1 MRVRG
6 GIVLLAMV
14 LSLGC
19 SAVAQGRPAD
29 QLRTMPEGE
38 LGMVK
43 TLMVQE
49 RAWNNGDIAAF
60 VAGYKNS
67 PDTIFMGQTV
77 TRGYETILEHYHQ
90 SYPDASAMG
99 RLSFSHL
106 EPHLL
111 DENHGTLVGSYRL
124 ERSKKAGGD
133 VEGLF
138 SLVMEKTAD
147 GWKIIL
153 DHTT

>member
-1 MRVRG
+1 MRMRG
-6 GIVLLAMV
+6 WVLLLAVV

-19 SAVAQGRPAD
+19 SMAAQDRPAD
-29 QLRTMPEGE
+29 QLRTLAPGE

-43 TLMVQE
+43 VLMAQE
-49 RAWNNGDIAAF
+49 RSWNNGDIASF
-60 VAGYKNS
+60 VSGYKNS
-67 PDTIFMGQTV
+67 PDTVFMGQTV
-77 TRGYETILEHYHQ
+77 TRGYETILQHYRQ
-90 SYPDASAMG
+90 SYPDASTMG

-106 EPHLL
+106 EPRLL

-138 SLVMEKTAD
+138 SLVMEKTVD